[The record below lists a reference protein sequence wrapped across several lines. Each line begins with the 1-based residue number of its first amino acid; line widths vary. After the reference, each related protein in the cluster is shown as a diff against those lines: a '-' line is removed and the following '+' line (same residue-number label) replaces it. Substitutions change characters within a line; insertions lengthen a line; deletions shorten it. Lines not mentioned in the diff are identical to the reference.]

1 MDPIVGELDRTDEL
15 ILLGNKILEAVT
27 PEYPNCYVGCYS
39 YSTHADY
46 PARYKP
52 HPNIVQIFAPINF
65 SRYHSVLD
73 PNSKTQA
80 YYRQVVDLWGKL
92 SNEQGNPLIYR
103 GYSWNLAENLV
114 PYTKL
119 KIWGEELPFYHQRGI
134 RGLNVE
140 STKMWGINGPA
151 DYLFMKMA
159 WDSSLDWKEV
169 LRNYCKKSFGAGAP
183 HMEKYLLRLV
193 KTQHQAGQEAGS
205 YHAIHLIFDDQF
217 VKDSLQDLTEA
228 NKAAQTPGDRTRI
241 QYIRTGVEMLRL
253 YLHYHQTSLTF
264 DFQKTQTAFQ
274 NIQAYWKTCYDE
286 NTDVVSNEAEYYLR
300 RFLQKFV
307 DEGVKYS
314 TGDYRMI
321 HPIPDQLK
329 TMFDPNVVGHRMSY
343 HRPEINDSQF
353 ITTRTI
359 STTWDAQGLTGI
371 RSGAVW
377 YRHHFEL
384 PKDAKDQPIGLF
396 IGGVEDE
403 ARVWINGHMIG
414 TSGRGFSRPFLF
426 DLTDHIHYQ
435 SDNLLAIQ
443 IIRNSKANEI
453 GIGGLIRPSFLFTG
467 PRLENKAPKA
477 LELRRVLPGG
487 GLGELEK

>member
-1 MDPIVGELDRTDEL
+1 
-15 ILLGNKILEAVT
+15 
-27 PEYPNCYVGCYS
+27 
-39 YSTHADY
+39 
-46 PARYKP
+46 
-52 HPNIVQIFAPINF
+52 
-65 SRYHSVLD
+65 
-73 PNSKTQA
+73 
-80 YYRQVVDLWGKL
+80 
-92 SNEQGNPLIYR
+92 
-103 GYSWNLAENLV
+103 
-114 PYTKL
+114 
-119 KIWGEELPFYHQRGI
+119 
-134 RGLNVE
+134 
-140 STKMWGINGPA
+140 
-151 DYLFMKMA
+151 
-159 WDSSLDWKEV
+159 
-169 LRNYCKKSFGAGAP
+169 
-183 HMEKYLLRLV
+183 MEKYLLRLV

-241 QYIRTGVEMLRL
+241 QYIRTGVEMLKR